1 MTAPRVLPCSVW
13 RPGRHPWRTGTRV
26 PRRLPLSTNI
36 DTRQWL
42 PRLRH
47 VNNAQDVAIIPS
59 MLSTRR
65 WLYTAP
71 LYPDALQ
78 WSEDGRL
85 AAAAGTVALVVD
97 PYRLETSLHFVETCG
112 FDATSVSRT
121 NASPKDV
128 QNSIGFAMETL
139 TEFAMHDTAW
149 KATVRQVTCSPRGAW
164 PGMNRSL
171 LALVQSDHKVQDP
184 FASTDRRIIT
194 LFSC

>member
-1 MTAPRVLPCSVW
+1 MAATP
-13 RPGRHPWRTGTRV
+13 
-26 PRRLPLSTNI
+26 
-36 DTRQWL
+36 
-42 PRLRH
+42 RH
-47 VNNAQDVAIIPS
+47 VNDSQNVAIIAS

-71 LYPDALQ
+71 LYPDALR

-128 QNSIGFAMETL
+128 QHSIGFALETL
-139 TEFAMHDTAW
+139 SEFAMHDAAW
-149 KATVRQVTCSPRGAW
+149 KAAVRQVTCSPRGAW
-164 PGMNRSL
+164 PSMNQSL
-171 LALVQSDHKVQDP
+171 LALVQSDRKVQDP
-184 FASTDRRIIT
+184 SVIVDRRVIM
-194 LFSC
+194 LFSSSRFECIVLPEIKQMIG